1 MATWPDDSPSWPA
14 GIATAEGGGGG
25 GGGNPDLVSGGAPTN
40 GGQALASGTTSSS
53 AITFNAPTGGS
64 GASTPSAAVA
74 HINGSGA
81 TLSGS
86 GLGPYTVN
94 NLEDGDLVTVTCTH
108 TDDGDGQVV
117 EDVAVVGVG
126 TAAGGGA
133 SWADVW
139 EADLTSD
146 MTTLALTLG
155 GGEETIYE
163 ADGTTPKIKATYFN
177 RAGAPTSTATADTAS
192 GGLVLDLT
200 SGSSNNAAAVAINL
214 SETETGAVWDDSHL
228 YAIDVLLTGCAM
240 TAGSNGFILCG
251 PGTKAAGIN
260 SGFSMTHRH
269 RRASGSSFT
278 QSGRRYEGGSANV
291 GADQVDNSS
300 IAADIALRF
309 VVTTGGHTVTLYWAE
324 QTTYLS
330 SATLVPVTGASL
342 WRSFSGSNAFSIEA
356 AAEFRFNSSQPYL
369 HLDLQYSGSGT
380 ASATVGKI
388 RIQRWE

>member
-1 MATWPDDSPSWPA
+1 MILKA
-14 GIATAEGGGGG
+14 GGGGG

-40 GGQALASGTTSSS
+40 GGQVLASGTTSSS
-53 AITFNAPTGGS
+53 AITFQAPTGGS
-64 GASTPSAAVA
+64 GASTPSVA
-74 HINGSGA
+74 LAHVNGSGA
-81 TLSGS
+81 ALSGS
-86 GLGPYTVN
+86 GLGGYTVTG
-94 NLEDGDLVTVTCTH
+94 LEDGDLVKVTCTH

-117 EDVAVVGVG
+117 TDVAVIGVG
-126 TAAGGGA
+126 TAAGGA

-163 ADGTTPKIKATYFN
+163 ADGTTPKLKATYFN
-177 RAGAPTSTATADTAS
+177 RSGSPTSTATADTAS
-192 GGLVLDLT
+192 GGLVVSLT
-200 SGSSNNAAAVAINL
+200 SGSANNAAAVAINL
-214 SETETGAVWDDSHL
+214 SETETAAVWDDSHL
-228 YAIDVLLTGCAM
+228 YAVDVLLTGCDM
-240 TAGSNGFILCG
+240 TAGTNGFILCG
-251 PGTKAAGIN
+251 PGTKVGGVN
-260 SGFSMTHRH
+260 TGFSMTHRH
-269 RRASGSSFT
+269 RRASGTSFT

-291 GADQVDNSS
+291 GADQVNNSS

-309 VVTTGGHTVTLYWAE
+309 LVTNGGHTVTLFWAE
-324 QTTYLS
+324 QTAYLS

-342 WRSFSGSNAFSIEA
+342 WRSWSGSNAFSIEA
-356 AAEFRFNSSQPYL
+356 AAEFRFDSNQPYL